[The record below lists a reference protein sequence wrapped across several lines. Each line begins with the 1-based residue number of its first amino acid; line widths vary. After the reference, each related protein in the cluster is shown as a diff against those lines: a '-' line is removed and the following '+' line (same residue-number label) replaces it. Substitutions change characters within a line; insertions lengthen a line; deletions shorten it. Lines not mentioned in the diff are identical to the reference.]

1 MVCAP
6 AQTGDASQRL
16 KNEVASLAAW
26 GGRPADKKA
35 RLPHKHRL
43 VQHENGGKTIAR
55 ILHAFA
61 HHEIIRAK
69 KANFRDLGKTWP
81 PFSFPDLP

>member
-43 VQHENGGKTIAR
+43 GQHENEGKTIAR

-61 HHEIIRAK
+61 HHEIMHDI
-69 KANFRDLGKTWP
+69 FRM
-81 PFSFPDLP
+81 SCV